1 MRILICILLCSFAT
15 HSSAAQVVELG
26 CRQLRVALDERLTPD
41 VLSKA
46 WGSGAERL
54 ESPAVLEWVDCGGRV
69 TDRLALAAPLARI
82 DPVPVKGAKLPTFM
96 VSVDL
101 SADAGSYNGPLTML
115 FQLSGDALIPV
126 SAQAGHRSREV
137 IRLSQTGKS
146 AWMRVSRGQA
156 EDLLQVKSDR
166 RSGGFVVSYKRYSVR
181 GRDWRVREVTRRGLW
196 ESDQDFPGIERF
208 PK

>member
-1 MRILICILLCSFAT
+1 MRILICILLCSFAA

-41 VLSKA
+41 VLEKA
-46 WGSGAERL
+46 WESGAERF
-54 ESPAVLEWVDCGGRV
+54 ETPAVLEWVDCGGRV
-69 TDRLALAAPLARI
+69 TDRLVLAAPLARI
-82 DPVPVKGAKLPTFM
+82 DPVPVKGAKLPTFL

-101 SADAGSYNGPLTML
+101 SADAGSYNGPQTMP
-115 FQLSGDALIPV
+115 FQLRGDALTLV
-126 SAQAGHRSREV
+126 SAQSGHRYREV

-146 AWMRVSRGQA
+146 AWMRVSRGLA

-166 RSGGFVVSYKRYSVR
+166 RSGGFVVSYKRYSVS

>member
-1 MRILICILLCSFAT
+1 MRILICILLCFFAA

-26 CRQLRVALDERLTPD
+26 CRQLRVAQDERLTPD
-41 VLSKA
+41 VLEKA

-69 TDRLALAAPLARI
+69 TDRLVLAAPLARI
-82 DPVPVKGAKLPTFM
+82 DPVPVKGAKPPTFL

-101 SADAGSYNGPLTML
+101 SADAGSHNGPMTMP
-115 FQLSGDALIPV
+115 FQLNGDALIQV
-126 SAQAGHRSREV
+126 SAQSGHGSREV
-137 IRLSQTGKS
+137 IGLTQTGKS

-181 GRDWRVREVTRRGLW
+181 GRAWRVREITRRGLW
-196 ESDQDFPGIERF
+196 EADQDFPSSQRF